1 MIQRWLQRR
10 RERKIIQA
18 LTLLAFE
25 RISRMTSEEILL
37 KSRPADC
44 YGDDCS
50 KCECDF
56 GPDCD

>member
-25 RISRMTSEEILL
+25 RISRMTSEEILY

-44 YGDDCS
+44 YGDCAE
-50 KCECDF
+50 CECDF